1 MEKITLYLYF
11 FNYPQDN
18 VLLSKNNTKDLK
30 MILVN
35 KNEEETKFL
44 NKRILRRSRP
54 DMKKVDI
61 EILY

>member
-1 MEKITLYLYF
+1 MEKITLDLDFLIYS
-11 FNYPQDN
+11 QDN
-18 VLLSKNNTKDLK
+18 FSLSKNNTKDLK

-35 KNEEETKFL
+35 KKEEETKFL

-54 DMKKVDI
+54 DMKKVNI